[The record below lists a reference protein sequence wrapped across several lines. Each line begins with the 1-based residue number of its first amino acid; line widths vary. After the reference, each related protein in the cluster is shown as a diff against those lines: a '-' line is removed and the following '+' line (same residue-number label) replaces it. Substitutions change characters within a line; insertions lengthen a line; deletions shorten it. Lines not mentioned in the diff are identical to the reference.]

1 MREWV
6 CGDEGWERILICI
19 QALLMLC
26 HLLPLFSVLLF
37 LPPPSFLSS
46 TSSFTS
52 PPSSFP
58 APSPCRRGGKYNHC
72 RIHTKSEGGKTKFY
86 LIDQMCFDSIYDLIV
101 YYKVKEVEEEGGGRR
116 VVEEERWRRRAAED
130 CVSRQPWHRDG

>member
-37 LPPPSFLSS
+37 L
-46 TSSFTS
+46 S

-58 APSPCRRGGKYNHC
+58 APSPHRRGGKYNHC

-101 YYKVKEVEEEGGGRR
+101 YYKVREVEEEGGREEGSRGGGRGGE
-116 VVEEERWRRRAAED
+116 VEEEGSRGLCEQTPLAQGWMAE
-130 CVSRQPWHRDG
+130 SFL